1 LPPLTPNLR
10 ELLDDASS
18 SKLPLILPGAYDALS
33 ARLAQVAKFPA
44 VYVTGAGLAN
54 AHFGIPDIG
63 LVDLSQLCGHVTAI
77 AEVVDLPL
85 VVDADTGFG
94 NAVAVTRTVRLL
106 ERAGAAAIQIEDQ
119 ISPKR
124 CGHFAGKDVI
134 PVHEMLGKIRAAL
147 DSRESENTLIIAR
160 TDAVSTE
167 GLDRAID
174 RGQLFS
180 EAGADAVFIE
190 APESRDALQAIGE
203 RVAGPLVAN
212 MVEGG
217 LTPLLS
223 REDLGTLGFQIVL
236 YANSALRAAQLA
248 VTEIYE
254 VLAEFG
260 TTAGALNK
268 MVSWN
273 ERQAAVAK
281 SSYDEVERKY
291 S

>member
-1 LPPLTPNLR
+1 
-10 ELLDDASS
+10 
-18 SKLPLILPGAYDALS
+18 
-33 ARLAQVAKFPA
+33 
-44 VYVTGAGLAN
+44 
-54 AHFGIPDIG
+54 
-63 LVDLSQLCGHVTAI
+63 
-77 AEVVDLPL
+77 
-85 VVDADTGFG
+85 
-94 NAVAVTRTVRLL
+94 
-106 ERAGAAAIQIEDQ
+106 
-119 ISPKR
+119 
-124 CGHFAGKDVI
+124 
-134 PVHEMLGKIRAAL
+134 MLGKIRAAL
-147 DSRESENTLIIAR
+147 DSRKSENTLIIAR

-223 REDLGTLGFQIVL
+223 REDLGALGFQIVL
-236 YANSALRAAQLA
+236 YANSALRAAQMA

>member
-1 LPPLTPNLR
+1 MTPNLR
-10 ELLDDASS
+10 ELLDDAAS

-33 ARLAQVAKFPA
+33 ARLAQAAKFPA

-147 DSRESENTLIIAR
+147 DSRKSENTLIIAR

-223 REDLGTLGFQIVL
+223 REDLGALGFQIVL
-236 YANSALRAAQLA
+236 YANSALRAAQMA